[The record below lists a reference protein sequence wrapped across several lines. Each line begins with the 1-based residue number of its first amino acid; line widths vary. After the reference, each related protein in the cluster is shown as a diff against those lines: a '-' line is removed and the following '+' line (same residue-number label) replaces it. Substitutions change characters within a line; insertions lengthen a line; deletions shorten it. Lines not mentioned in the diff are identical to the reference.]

1 MTDHIQKTAAD
12 RLVEDVADMR
22 VPATG
27 GDVEQRL
34 LRIGVG
40 LPIFG
45 VILLLVTWYQAS
57 GTAHVAEQIPMMISG
72 GLMAILLTMIGI
84 GLVLRA
90 TVSRTMRFWAARQVA
105 EQQAQTDRLIAAIE
119 HLRSSDGP
127 AGQ

>member
-1 MTDHIQKTAAD
+1 MTDQIQKTAAD
-12 RLVEDVADMR
+12 RLVDDVADMR

-40 LPIFG
+40 LPIFS

-57 GTAHVAEQIPMMISG
+57 GTAQVAEQIPMVISG

-84 GLVLRA
+84 GLILRA
-90 TVSRTMRFWAARQVA
+90 TVARTMRFWAARQVA

-119 HLRSSDGP
+119 RLGTTDGQ
-127 AGQ
+127 AGR